1 MELTP
6 ELKAFKH
13 YQKNIC
19 QYLKDIESFFGDDE
33 KLVEHYCRIAGQ
45 FGADPAKL
53 MELRRIS
60 YERSV
65 ERAFR

>member
-1 MELTP
+1 MKLTP

-13 YQKNIC
+13 YQKNIDR
-19 QYLKDIESFFGDDE
+19 YLEDVKQFWGDDE
-33 KLVEHYCRIAGQ
+33 KLVDHYCRIAAK

-53 MELRRIS
+53 MELRQIS
-60 YERSV
+60 YERSI